1 MGLRRLRIGT
11 RLKIGFGIVLAILV
25 AMVGLSNMLTIRN
38 KEALISGL
46 NSAKNKEALAV
57 AMKNG
62 LFEGGI
68 AIRNI
73 GLQSD
78 VTAMRQEIAY
88 QKTQQVAYAAA
99 RDKLTALGL
108 TEVEKEIIANIA
120 KIDKQLEA
128 PIQEAVSG
136 AVEQAMAFDSGSV
149 SKIFAQKINPLNQ
162 KALHEINKL
171 VDIQVK
177 ASNAFLE
184 SSIAGDRVMVIFLTI
199 LGGLGLAFGAFFA
212 WIITR
217 SITQPLHQAVVVAQG
232 VATGDLTYAI
242 DDRSEDEIGQ
252 LFDALRQMNASLVE
266 IVGNVRQGTDS
277 IGVASGEIADG
288 NADLSSRTEIQAAA
302 LEETASSMGEL
313 TATVRNNADNAHAA
327 NLLAIAAT
335 TVAGKG
341 GTVVSQVVETMGAIK
356 DSSRKIA
363 DIIGVIDGIAF
374 QTNILALNAAVE
386 AARAGEQGRG
396 FAVVASEVRNLAQR
410 SAAAAKEIKSLIDDS
425 VQKVNVGNQLV
436 DTAGHTMSEIVS
448 SIEHVTVIM
457 AEITLAS
464 RKQSGGI
471 EEVNRVIAEID
482 EMTQK
487 NAELVVQAS
496 AAAVSMQEQ
505 AERLVQ
511 TVSVFKLAGDA
522 AAVPLLMQT
531 AHTPLLSFGPR
542 GIAKL
547 AES

>member
-46 NSAKNKEALAV
+46 NSAKNKEALAT

-78 VTAMRQEIAY
+78 VAAMRQEIAY
-88 QKTQQVAYAAA
+88 QKAQQAAYAAA

-108 TEVEKEIIANIA
+108 TAPEKEIIANLA

-128 PIQEAVSG
+128 PMQEAIAG

-149 SKIFAQKINPLNQ
+149 SKIFAQQINPLSQ
-162 KALHEINKL
+162 KALHEINTL

-184 SSIAGDRVMVIFLTI
+184 SSIAGDREMVIFLTM
-199 LGGLGLAFGAFFA
+199 LGGFGLAIGAFCA

-217 SITQPLHQAVVVAQG
+217 SITQPLRQAVVVAQG

-242 DDRSEDEIGQ
+242 DDRNTDEIGQ
-252 LFDALRQMNASLVE
+252 LFDALRQMNASLVD
-266 IVGNVRQGTDS
+266 IVGNVRQGTES

-288 NADLSSRTEIQAAA
+288 NADLSARTEIQAAA

-335 TVAGKG
+335 KVAGKG
-341 GTVVSQVVETMGAIK
+341 GAVVSQVVGTMGAIK
-356 DSSRKIA
+356 ESSRKIA

-410 SAAAAKEIKSLIDDS
+410 SAAAAREIKSLIDDS
-425 VQKVNVGNQLV
+425 VQKVDAGNQLV

-448 SIEHVTVIM
+448 SIGRVTIIM
-457 AEITLAS
+457 AEITQAS

-487 NAELVVQAS
+487 NAELVVQA
-496 AAAVSMQEQ
+496 AAAAMSMQEQ

-522 AAVPLLMQT
+522 AAVPLPVQT
-531 AHTPLLSFGPR
+531 AHTPLLAFGLG
-542 GIAKL
+542 GIAKP

>member
-88 QKTQQVAYAAA
+88 QKAQQVAYATA

-149 SKIFAQKINPLNQ
+149 SKIFAQQINPLNQ

-199 LGGLGLAFGAFFA
+199 LGGLGLAIGAFFA

-217 SITQPLHQAVVVAQG
+217 SITHPLHQAVVVAQG

-457 AEITLAS
+457 AEITQAS